1 MNNPNTLADNKAALF
16 KSIFFSAIL
25 IALILVTVPASLTAH
40 SHAPAQKG
48 SAQEIRL
55 AGELEVIYE
64 DSHPGGRLLYFLHT
78 GGKRLSVHFAS
89 NPPTMLRTGMRVD
102 VKGVQVGE
110 TLELNSGD
118 SMNPASGAPAVSGNS
133 IGQHRVLVIMVNFQD
148 KQTQPFSRE
157 DAQTVMFTTTN
168 DFYREA
174 SYGQT
179 WLTGDVYGWYTIPVS
194 YSTCDTTAIAN
205 YAQQAA
211 AAAGANLSGYDHY
224 VYAFPQNA
232 CTWQGRGSVG
242 GAPSQAWIN
251 DWFELGTV
259 GHELGHN
266 FGLYHSRSMDC
277 GTASIGTD
285 CTTNEYGDTLDLMG
299 AANSAHFN
307 LFQKERLGWTN
318 SGSTPPITTV
328 TSSGSYWLDAFE
340 PGTMNTKGLKILKS
354 TDPVTGMK
362 TWYYIEHRTAFGFD
376 SFVSGNTNVLNGVVI
391 RTGSDSSGQ
400 STYLLDMTPSTAS
413 WYDPALTVGQSFT
426 DADAGVTI
434 TTITADGTGAL
445 VDVSVASQPCV
456 RSNPTLTVSPSQSP
470 WVSSGSPVSFNVSVR
485 NNDNGG
491 CGGSVFNLQAAA
503 PVNWLAAFGSGAPI
517 INQGA
522 TATTTLQV
530 TSPVG
535 RADGFYP
542 INVSV
547 ANSSSPANAST
558 ASVTYS
564 LVSALAVTATAS
576 QASYTRNQ
584 TATVNAT
591 VKAGGAPLPGATVT
605 FTMTRS
611 NGTVVTSTV
620 ISGVNGL
627 AVFKY
632 AFSRKKDPAG
642 TYQVR
647 ALASAG
653 GMSGSGVVTFAVK

>member
-1 MNNPNTLADNKAALF
+1 
-16 KSIFFSAIL
+16 
-25 IALILVTVPASLTAH
+25 
-40 SHAPAQKG
+40 
-48 SAQEIRL
+48 
-55 AGELEVIYE
+55 
-64 DSHPGGRLLYFLHT
+64 
-78 GGKRLSVHFAS
+78 
-89 NPPTMLRTGMRVD
+89 
-102 VKGVQVGE
+102 
-110 TLELNSGD
+110 
-118 SMNPASGAPAVSGNS
+118 
-133 IGQHRVLVIMVNFQD
+133 MVNFQD

-157 DAQTVMFTTTN
+157 EAQTVMFTTTS

-194 YSTCDTTAIAN
+194 YTACDTTAIAD

-211 AAAGANLSGYDHY
+211 AAAGANLAGYDHY
-224 VYAFPQNA
+224 VYAFPQNV

-251 DWFELGTV
+251 EWFELGIV

-277 GTASIGTD
+277 GAVSIGTN
-285 CTTNEYGDTLDLMG
+285 CTTDEYGDILDLMG
-299 AANSAHFN
+299 GANSAHFN

-328 TSSGSYWLDAFE
+328 ASSGTYWLDAYE
-340 PGTMNTKGLKILKS
+340 QGTMNPKGLKILKS

-362 TWYYIEHRTAFGFD
+362 TWYYVEHRAAFGFD
-376 SFVSGNTNVLNGVVI
+376 SFLSGNTNVLNGVVI

-400 STYLLDMTPSTAS
+400 NTYLLDMTPTTAS
-413 WYDPALTVGQSFT
+413 WYDPALTVGQSFS

-445 VDVSVASQPCV
+445 VDVSVAAQPCV

-470 WVSSGSPVSFNVSVR
+470 WVPSGGTVSFDVTAR

-491 CGGSVFNLQAAA
+491 CGASVFDLQAAA
-503 PVNWLAAFGSGAPI
+503 PVGWLAAFGSPATI
-517 INQGA
+517 INQGS
-522 TATTTLQV
+522 TATTTLQI

-535 RADGFYP
+535 AADGFYA
-542 INVSV
+542 INVGV
-547 ANSSSPANAST
+547 ANSSSPANASA

-576 QASYTRNQ
+576 QTTYMRNQ
-584 TATVNAT
+584 TATVNST
-591 VKAGGAPLPGATVT
+591 VRAAGAPVSGATVT
-605 FTMTRS
+605 FTMTKS
-611 NGTVVTSTV
+611 NGIVVTNTA
-620 ISGVNGL
+620 IAGTNGL

-647 ALASAG
+647 AQAG
-653 GMSGSGVVTFAVK
+653 SGGVSGTGVVTFAVK